1 MKINFSKTKT
11 TVKAFTLIET
21 LLATFIIS
29 MVVLGPLTVSI
40 TASSYARDT
49 KGAIIANYLAHEGLE
64 LVRYKRDSAMVE
76 CLNGAASCTL
86 LSFNPPETIQQGAWR
101 LFKERMGLNGWEN
114 GYPPCFVGQSTTEG
128 CALDIYG
135 TISTGGDVG
144 ERYLGESG
152 DECSSLYIDDRKDKG
167 NTAVSTGMDVT
178 DWIYVCKNNGTPY
191 NYSSSGYKRVI
202 KLTSVTLPSW
212 NDYQK
217 MYEDDI
223 RVESIVTYRKN
234 MGVTKTVK
242 VIDYLH
248 ARP

>member
-1 MKINFSKTKT
+1 MKQLHFKVYTK
-11 TVKAFTLIET
+11 VKAFTLIET
-21 LLATFIIS
+21 LMATFIIS

-64 LVRYKRDSAMVE
+64 LVRFKRDSIVVE
-76 CLNGAASCTL
+76 CLNSAPTCTL
-86 LSFNPPETIQQGAWR
+86 LSFNPPETVQQGAWR
-101 LFKERMGLNGWEN
+101 IFKERMGSQGWEN
-114 GYPPCFVGQSTTEG
+114 GFPPCFVGQSTNEG
-128 CALDIYG
+128 CAFDVYG
-135 TISTGGDVG
+135 TVVTGGDVG

-152 DECSSLYIDDRKDKG
+152 DECSSLYIDDRKDKQ
-167 NTAVSTGMDVT
+167 NFSNSTGVDVT
-178 DWIYVCKNNGTPY
+178 DWIYVCKDNGTPL
-191 NYSSSGYKRVI
+191 NYSDTGYKRII
-202 KLTSVTLPSW
+202 KMTQVTLPSW

-234 MGVTKTVK
+234 AGVIKTVR